1 MTITE
6 ALEILKDTQK
16 IIQQLEL
23 HISYINIATNLIRSK
38 IGASYLVK
46 DCDTIDMHVKAI
58 AEHAKKIKDNLG
70 EII

>member
-16 IIQQLEL
+16 IVQQLEL
-23 HISYINIATNLIRSK
+23 RVSDINIVTNLIRGR
-38 IGASYLVK
+38 IGASYLVG
-46 DCDTIDMHVKAI
+46 DCDAIDRHIKAI
-58 AEHAKKIKDNLG
+58 VEHTKKIKDNLG